1 MLYIQSVCILKERKI
16 EMKKTLTMIAVLTL
30 CVLMTVGLAACGGSG
45 SEKKEEG
52 GENYVVLMNPDFP
65 PFDTTDAES
74 GDLDGFDVDM
84 VNAIAEDQGFTVEWK
99 SMEFDSLIPALE
111 AGNGDIVASGMNGDV
126 PERQEKVDFT
136 DPYYKSG
143 LVVLVKAD
151 NNTINSEEDL
161 TKDMRVASQSGT
173 TGADEVNRLKDEGL
187 IKEAV
192 ILKGFDECVLQLQN
206 GDSDAVIIDEPVAKG
221 YMKMKEGEF
230 KAVGETI
237 NAERYAMAVAKGN
250 TELQEK
256 LNTGL
261 KNIIESGKFAEICE
275 KWEIANMYEE

>member
-1 MLYIQSVCILKERKI
+1 
-16 EMKKTLTMIAVLTL
+16 MKKYLTIVAVAAL
-30 CVLMTVGLAACGGSG
+30 CIIMTVSLAACGGSG
-45 SEKKEEG
+45 EKKEES
-52 GENYVVLMNPDFP
+52 GEKTYTVLMNPDFP

-74 GDLDGFDVDM
+74 GDLAGFDVDM
-84 VNAIAEDQGFTVEWK
+84 VNAIAEDQGFKVEWK

-151 NNTINSEEDL
+151 NTTINSEDDL

-173 TGADEVNRLKDEGL
+173 TGADEVNRLKDEGK

-206 GDSDAVIIDEPVAKG
+206 GDSDAVIIDEPVAEG
-221 YMKMKEGEF
+221 YMKMKKDEF

-250 TELQEK
+250 SELQEV

-275 KWEIANMYEE
+275 KWEIVNMYEE

>member
-136 DPYYKSG
+136 DAYYKSG
-143 LVVLVKAD
+143 LVVLVKAV
-151 NNTINSEEDL
+151 NTTINSEEDL

-230 KAVGETI
+230 KAVGDTI

-250 TELQEK
+250 SELQEK

>member
-1 MLYIQSVCILKERKI
+1 
-16 EMKKTLTMIAVLTL
+16 MKKTITLMLALAL
-30 CVLMTVGLAACGGSG
+30 CVCMALSLAACGGSG
-45 SEKKEEG
+45 SGESEG
-52 GENYVVLMNPDFP
+52 SGEAAAENYVVLMNPDFP
-65 PFDTTDAES
+65 PFDTTDPDS
-74 GDLDGFDVDM
+74 GELTGFDVDM

-136 DPYYKSG
+136 EPYYKSG
-143 LVVLVKAD
+143 LVVMVKAD
-151 NNTINSEEDL
+151 NTTINSEDDL

-206 GDSDAVIIDEPVAKG
+206 GDSDAVIIDEPVANG
-221 YMKMKEGEF
+221 YM
-230 KAVGETI
+230 ETI

-250 TELQEK
+250 SELQAK
-256 LNTGL
+256 LNAGL
-261 KNIIESGKFAEICE
+261 KNLVDSGKFAEICE

>member
-1 MLYIQSVCILKERKI
+1 
-16 EMKKTLTMIAVLTL
+16 MKKYLTLVAVLAL
-30 CVLMTVGLAACGGSG
+30 CILMTVSLAACGGSG
-45 SEKKEEG
+45 EKKEEG
-52 GENYVVLMNPDFP
+52 SSENYVVLMNPDFP
-65 PFDTTDAES
+65 PFDTSDENT
-74 GDLDGFDVDM
+74 GDLAGFDVDM

-99 SMEFDSLIPALE
+99 SLEFDSLIPALE

-151 NNTINSEEDL
+151 NTTINSESDL
-161 TKDMRVASQSGT
+161 TKDMKVASQSGT

-221 YMKMKEGEF
+221 YMKKKEGEF

-237 NAERYAMAVAKGN
+237 NAERYAMAVKKGN
-250 TELQEK
+250 SELQAK
-256 LNTGL
+256 LNEGL
-261 KNIIESGKFAEICE
+261 KNIVASGKFAEICE
-275 KWEIANMYEE
+275 KWDVANMYEE

>member
-1 MLYIQSVCILKERKI
+1 
-16 EMKKTLTMIAVLTL
+16 MKKTITLIMVLAL
-30 CVLMTVGLAACGGSG
+30 CVCMALGLAACGGSG
-45 SEKKEEG
+45 DGGSDSGSEK
-52 GENYVVLMNPDFP
+52 YVVLMNPDFP

-74 GDLDGFDVDM
+74 GELDGFDVDM
-84 VNAIAEDQGFTVEWK
+84 VNAIAEDQGFEVEWK
-99 SMEFDSLIPALE
+99 SMEFDALIPALE

-143 LVVLVKAD
+143 LVIMVKAD
-151 NNTINSEEDL
+151 NNNINSEDDL
-161 TKDMRVASQSGT
+161 TTDMRVASQSGT

-206 GDSDAVIIDEPVAKG
+206 GDSEAVIIDEPVAYG

-250 TELQEK
+250 SELQGK
-256 LNTGL
+256 LNAGL
-261 KNIIESGKFAEICE
+261 KNIIDSGKFAEICE

>member
-1 MLYIQSVCILKERKI
+1 MK
-16 EMKKTLTMIAVLTL
+16 MKKTLTLIAVLAL
-30 CVLMTVGLAACGGSG
+30 CVLMTVSLGACGGKKADG
-45 SEKKEEG
+45 EGEAEKT
-52 GENYVVLMNPDFP
+52 YVVLMNPDFP

-74 GDLDGFDVDM
+74 GELDGFDVDM
-84 VNAIAEDQGFTVEWK
+84 VNAIAEDQGFKVEWK
-99 SMEFDSLIPALE
+99 SMEFDALIPALE
-111 AGNGDIVASGMNGDV
+111 AGNGDIVASGMNGDL

-136 DPYYKSG
+136 DPYYKRG

-151 NNTINSEEDL
+151 NDKIGSEDDL
-161 TKDMRVASQSGT
+161 TADMRVASQSGT

-250 TELQEK
+250 SELQEK

>member
-1 MLYIQSVCILKERKI
+1 
-16 EMKKTLTMIAVLTL
+16 MKKTITLIAVLTL
-30 CVLMTVGLAACGGSG
+30 CVCVALGLAACGGSG
-45 SEKKEEG
+45 SGEGEEKG
-52 GENYVVLMNPDFP
+52 GVENYVVLMNPDFP
-65 PFDTTDAES
+65 PFDTTNTES
-74 GDLDGFDVDM
+74 GELDGFDVDM

-143 LVVLVKAD
+143 LVVMVKAD
-151 NNTINSEEDL
+151 NDTIKSEDDL

-173 TGADEVNRLKDEGL
+173 TGADEVNRLKDEGK

-250 TELQEK
+250 AELQDK

-261 KNIIESGKFAEICE
+261 QNIVKSGKFAEICE
-275 KWEIANMYEE
+275 KWEIANMFEE

>member
-1 MLYIQSVCILKERKI
+1 
-16 EMKKTLTMIAVLTL
+16 MKKTLTMIAILTL
-30 CVLMTVGLAACGGSG
+30 CVLMTVCLAACGGSG

-74 GDLDGFDVDM
+74 GDLAGFDVDM

-151 NNTINSEEDL
+151 NDTINSEEDL

-206 GDSDAVIIDEPVAKG
+206 GDSEAVIIDEPVAKG

-250 TELQEK
+250 DELKEK

-261 KNIIESGKFAEICE
+261 KNIVESGKFAEICE
-275 KWEIANMYEE
+275 KWEVANMYEE

>member
-45 SEKKEEG
+45 SAEKEEG

-99 SMEFDSLIPALE
+99 SMDLDSLIPALE

-230 KAVGETI
+230 KAVGDTI

-250 TELQEK
+250 SELQEK

-261 KNIIESGKFAEICE
+261 KNIVESGKFAEICE

>member
-230 KAVGETI
+230 KAVGDTI

-250 TELQEK
+250 SELQEK

>member
-1 MLYIQSVCILKERKI
+1 
-16 EMKKTLTMIAVLTL
+16 MKKTITLITILAL
-30 CVLMTVGLAACGGSG
+30 CVCMAIGMTACGGSG
-45 SEKKEEG
+45 EG
-52 GENYVVLMNPDFP
+52 GSESGSETYTVLMNPDFP

-74 GDLDGFDVDM
+74 GELDGFDVDM
-84 VNAIAEDQGFTVEWK
+84 VNAIAEDQGFSVEWK

-143 LVVLVKAD
+143 LVVMVKAD
-151 NNTINSEEDL
+151 NDTINGEDDL
-161 TKDMRVASQSGT
+161 TADMRVASQSGT
-173 TGADEVNRLKDEGL
+173 TGADEVNRLKDEGQ
-187 IKEAV
+187 IGEAV

-206 GDSDAVIIDEPVAKG
+206 GDSDAVIIDEPVANG

-250 TELQEK
+250 SELQEK

-261 KNIIESGKFAEICE
+261 KNIIDSGKFAEICE
-275 KWEIANMYEE
+275 KWEVANMYEE

>member
-1 MLYIQSVCILKERKI
+1 MK
-16 EMKKTLTMIAVLTL
+16 MKKTITLIAVLTL
-30 CVLMTVGLAACGGSG
+30 CVCVALGLAACGGSG
-45 SEKKEEG
+45 SGEGEEKG
-52 GENYVVLMNPDFP
+52 GAENYVVLMNPDFP
-65 PFDTTDAES
+65 PFDTTNTES
-74 GDLDGFDVDM
+74 GELDGFDVDM

-143 LVVLVKAD
+143 LVVMVKAD
-151 NNTINSEEDL
+151 NDTIKSEDDL

-173 TGADEVNRLKDEGL
+173 TGADEVNRLKDEGK

-250 TELQEK
+250 AELQDK

-261 KNIIESGKFAEICE
+261 QNIVKSGKFAEICE
-275 KWEIANMYEE
+275 KWEIANMFEE

>member
-1 MLYIQSVCILKERKI
+1 MK
-16 EMKKTLTMIAVLTL
+16 MKKTITLIMVLAL
-30 CVLMTVGLAACGGSG
+30 CVCMALGLAACGGSG
-45 SEKKEEG
+45 DGGSDSGSEK
-52 GENYVVLMNPDFP
+52 YVVLMNPDFP

-74 GDLDGFDVDM
+74 GELDGFDVDM
-84 VNAIAEDQGFTVEWK
+84 VNAIAEDQGFEVEWK
-99 SMEFDSLIPALE
+99 SMEFDALIPALE

-143 LVVLVKAD
+143 LVIMVKAD
-151 NNTINSEEDL
+151 NNNINSEDDL
-161 TKDMRVASQSGT
+161 TTDMRVASQSGT

-206 GDSDAVIIDEPVAKG
+206 GDSEAVIIDEPVAYG

-250 TELQEK
+250 SELQGK
-256 LNTGL
+256 LNAGL
-261 KNIIESGKFAEICE
+261 KNIIDSGKFAEICE

>member
-143 LVVLVKAD
+143 LVVLVKAV
-151 NNTINSEEDL
+151 NTTINSEEDL

-230 KAVGETI
+230 KAVGDTI

-250 TELQEK
+250 SELQEK

>member
-1 MLYIQSVCILKERKI
+1 
-16 EMKKTLTMIAVLTL
+16 MKKTITLMLALAL
-30 CVLMTVGLAACGGSG
+30 CVCMALSLAACGGSG
-45 SEKKEEG
+45 SGESEG
-52 GENYVVLMNPDFP
+52 SGEAAAENYVVLMNPDFP
-65 PFDTTDAES
+65 PFDTTDPDS
-74 GDLDGFDVDM
+74 GELTGFDVDM

-143 LVVLVKAD
+143 LVVMVKAD
-151 NNTINSEEDL
+151 NTTINSEDDL

-206 GDSDAVIIDEPVAKG
+206 GDSDAVIIDEPVANG

-237 NAERYAMAVAKGN
+237 NAERYAMAVATGN
-250 TELQEK
+250 SELQAK
-256 LNTGL
+256 LIAGL
-261 KNIIESGKFAEICE
+261 KNLVDSGKFAEICE

>member
-1 MLYIQSVCILKERKI
+1 
-16 EMKKTLTMIAVLTL
+16 MKKYFKLIAVMTL
-30 CVLMTVGLAACGGSG
+30 CVLMTVSLAACGGSEKAE
-45 SEKKEEG
+45 EKKEG
-52 GENYVVLMNPDFP
+52 GAENYVVLMNPDFP
-65 PFDTTDAES
+65 PFDTTDENS
-74 GDLDGFDVDM
+74 GDLAGFDVDM

-99 SMEFDSLIPALE
+99 SLEFDSLIPALQ
-111 AGNGDIVASGMNGDV
+111 AGNGDIIASGMNGDV
-126 PERQEKVDFT
+126 PERKEVVDFT

-151 NNTINSEEDL
+151 NTTINSEDDL

-173 TGADEVNRLKDEGL
+173 TGAEEVNKLKDEGK

-221 YMKMKEGEF
+221 YMKKKEGEF

-237 NAERYAMAVAKGN
+237 NAERFAMAVKKGN
-250 TELQEK
+250 SELQEK
-256 LNTGL
+256 LNAGL
-261 KNIIESGKFAEICE
+261 KNIISSGKFAEICE
-275 KWEIANMYEE
+275 KWEVLNMYEE

>member
-1 MLYIQSVCILKERKI
+1 
-16 EMKKTLTMIAVLTL
+16 MKKYLTIVAVAAL
-30 CVLMTVGLAACGGSG
+30 CIIMTVSLAACGGSG
-45 SEKKEEG
+45 EKKEES
-52 GENYVVLMNPDFP
+52 GEKTYTVLMNPDFP

-84 VNAIAEDQGFTVEWK
+84 VNAIAEDQGFKVEWK

-151 NNTINSEEDL
+151 NTTINGEDDL

-206 GDSDAVIIDEPVAKG
+206 GDSDAVIIDEPVAEG
-221 YMKMKEGEF
+221 YMKMKKDEF

-250 TELQEK
+250 SELQEV

-261 KNIIESGKFAEICE
+261 KNIIESGKFAEICK

>member
-1 MLYIQSVCILKERKI
+1 MLYIQRVSILKERKI

-30 CVLMTVGLAACGGSG
+30 CVLMTVCLAACGGSG

-151 NNTINSEEDL
+151 NDTINSEEDL

-206 GDSDAVIIDEPVAKG
+206 GDSEAVIIDEPVAKG

-250 TELQEK
+250 DELKEK

-261 KNIIESGKFAEICE
+261 KNIVESGKFAEICE
-275 KWEIANMYEE
+275 KWEVANMYEE

>member
-1 MLYIQSVCILKERKI
+1 
-16 EMKKTLTMIAVLTL
+16 MKKYLSMLAVLTL
-30 CVLMTVGLAACGGSG
+30 AVVMTVSLAACGGSSDSEEAKDEG
-45 SEKKEEG
+45 SA
-52 GENYVVLMNPDFP
+52 ENYVVLMNPDFP
-65 PFDTTDAES
+65 PFDTTDPES
-74 GDLDGFDVDM
+74 GELDGFDVDL

-126 PERQEKVDFT
+126 PERQEKVDFS

-143 LVVLVKAD
+143 LVVMVKSD
-151 NNTINSEEDL
+151 NDKINGEDDL

-173 TGADEVNRLKDEGL
+173 TGADEVNRLKDEGQ
-187 IKEAV
+187 IGEAV

-206 GDSDAVIIDEPVAKG
+206 GDSDAVIIDEPVATG
-221 YMKMKEGEF
+221 YMKMKPDEF

-250 TELQEK
+250 SELQEK

-261 KNIIESGKFAEICE
+261 KNLIESGKFAEICE